1 MIFQSCNFSIFCHQ
15 AALCVGVWQG
25 VAMDS
30 QKFYPVPLCPTLLQP
45 VGGPSWIGRLRGFSS
60 VGGLQLF
67 STPLDTP
74 HRTPMSA
81 TIGLLSKVMLM
92 PPSLIYHSSGW
103 EFGITKYQIFME
115 VGTLFLHLISGGHV
129 ARRSMMVTHKLWLC
143 SIGER

>member
-1 MIFQSCNFSIFCHQ
+1 MARWGAREGLEAWERPVAQEVLEGPRGPGKVH
-15 AALCVGVWQG
+15 GVREGPRG
-25 VAMDS
+25 VLKCQRRS
-30 QKFYPVPLCPTLLQP
+30 KKLQE
-45 VGGPSWIGRLRGFSS
+45 
-60 VGGLQLF
+60 
-67 STPLDTP
+67 DAP

-81 TIGLLSKVMLM
+81 TIGLLSKVMLR

-129 ARRSMMVTHKLWLC
+129 AWQSTMVTHKLWLC